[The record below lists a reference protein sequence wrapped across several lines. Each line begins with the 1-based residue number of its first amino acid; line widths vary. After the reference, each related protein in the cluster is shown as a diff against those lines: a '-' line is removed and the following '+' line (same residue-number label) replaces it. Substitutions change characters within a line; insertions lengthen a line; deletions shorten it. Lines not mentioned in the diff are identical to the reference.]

1 MSRGDPKLR
10 AGKYGKPSTRWL
22 MLKLGENFM
31 NNLVRPAE
39 RARGWDVLGDF
50 DDLMGGWFRSPAV
63 LRRDEAA
70 RMPAIDV
77 SEKEESY
84 LVKAELPGV
93 ARENLDIT
101 INDGVLTINAER
113 KEEKKEEKD
122 DRVIRQER
130 YLGKLVRSL
139 RLGSDIDEG
148 RIEAQYQDGVLK
160 LSLPKTAEVK
170 PRKVDVKIS

>member
-1 MSRGDPKLR
+1 
-10 AGKYGKPSTRWL
+10 
-22 MLKLGENFM
+22 M

-39 RARGWDVLGDF
+39 RARGWDVFGDF
-50 DDLMGGWFRSPAV
+50 DDLMGGWFRSPAI
-63 LRRDEAA
+63 LRREETAK
-70 RMPAIDV
+70 MPAIDV
-77 SEKEESY
+77 SENEGAY

-93 ARENLDIT
+93 AREDLNVT

-113 KEEKKEEKD
+113 KEEKKDEKD
-122 DRVIRQER
+122 GRVIRQER
-130 YLGKLVRSL
+130 YYGKFVRSL

-148 RIEAQYQDGVLK
+148 RIEAEYENGVLN

>member
-1 MSRGDPKLR
+1 
-10 AGKYGKPSTRWL
+10 

>member
-1 MSRGDPKLR
+1 
-10 AGKYGKPSTRWL
+10 
-22 MLKLGENFM
+22 M

-39 RARGWDVLGDF
+39 RARGWDVFGDF

-63 LRRDEAA
+63 LRREETAK
-70 RMPAIDV
+70 MPAIDV
-77 SEKEESY
+77 SENEGAY

-93 ARENLDIT
+93 AREDLNVT

-113 KEEKKEEKD
+113 KEEKKDEKD
-122 DRVIRQER
+122 GRVIRQER
-130 YLGKLVRSL
+130 YYGKFVRSL

-148 RIEAQYQDGVLK
+148 RIEAEYENGVLN

>member
-1 MSRGDPKLR
+1 
-10 AGKYGKPSTRWL
+10 
-22 MLKLGENFM
+22 M

-39 RARGWDVLGDF
+39 RARGWDVFGDF

-63 LRRDEAA
+63 LRREETAK
-70 RMPAIDV
+70 MPAIDV
-77 SEKEESY
+77 SENEGAY

-93 ARENLDIT
+93 AREDLNVT

-113 KEEKKEEKD
+113 KEEKKDEKD
-122 DRVIRQER
+122 GRVIRQER
-130 YLGKLVRSL
+130 YYGKFVRSL

-148 RIEAQYQDGVLK
+148 RIEAEYENGVLN

-170 PRKVDVKIS
+170 PRKVDVKIN